1 MTSKKKTTQVKDEIT
16 ILFERIL
23 TLEITL
29 SAIFDELVE
38 THVINSDK
46 VNDKIQH
53 NLEIL
58 NKQVQ
63 EINSVSK
70 KMNNMTMF
78 MGNEIG
84 EA

>member
-1 MTSKKKTTQVKDEIT
+1 MTSKKTLTHTKDEIT

-38 THVINSDK
+38 TDVINSDK

-63 EINSVSK
+63 ELNSVSK
-70 KMNNMTMF
+70 KMNTMNMF

>member
-1 MTSKKKTTQVKDEIT
+1 MTSKKTPKVPKDEIT

-29 SAIFDELVE
+29 SAILDELVE
-38 THVINSDK
+38 TGVINSDT
-46 VNDKIQH
+46 VNDKIQN
-53 NLEIL
+53 NLEVL

-63 EINSVSK
+63 ELNAISK
-70 KMNNMTMF
+70 KMNSVTMF
-78 MGNEIG
+78 MGNDIG

>member
-1 MTSKKKTTQVKDEIT
+1 MNSKKKPTQTKDEIT

-38 THVINSDK
+38 TNLVDSDR
-46 VNDKIQH
+46 VNDKIQN

-63 EINSVSK
+63 ELNSVSK
-70 KMNNMTMF
+70 KMDSMTMF

>member
-1 MTSKKKTTQVKDEIT
+1 MTSKKKPIQVKDEFT

-23 TLEITL
+23 LLEITL
-29 SAIFDELVE
+29 SVIFDELVE
-38 THVINSDK
+38 TDVINSDK

-53 NLEIL
+53 NLKIL

-63 EINSVSK
+63 EINSFSK

-78 MGNEIG
+78 MGNDIG

>member
-1 MTSKKKTTQVKDEIT
+1 MNSKKKPTQTKDETT

-38 THVINSDK
+38 TGVINSDK
-46 VNDKIQH
+46 VNDKIQN

-70 KMNNMTMF
+70 KMNTMTMF

>member
-1 MTSKKKTTQVKDEIT
+1 MTSKRKPTQVKDEFT

-38 THVINSDK
+38 TNVINSDK

-78 MGNEIG
+78 MGNDIG

>member
-1 MTSKKKTTQVKDEIT
+1 MTSKKTPKVPKDEIT

-29 SAIFDELVE
+29 SAILDELVE
-38 THVINSDK
+38 TGVINSDT
-46 VNDKIQH
+46 VNDKIQN
-53 NLEIL
+53 NLEVL

-63 EINSVSK
+63 ELNAISK
-70 KMNNMTMF
+70 KMNSVTMF

>member
-1 MTSKKKTTQVKDEIT
+1 MNSKIKTINSKDEMNV
-16 ILFERIL
+16 LFERLL
-23 TLEITL
+23 TLELTL

-38 THVINSDK
+38 SKIINADN
-46 VNDKIQH
+46 VNDKIQN

-58 NKQVQ
+58 NKQIK
-63 EINSVSK
+63 ELNSISKKINS
-70 KMNNMTMF
+70 MNMF

>member
-1 MTSKKKTTQVKDEIT
+1 MNPKKKPTQVKDEIT

-38 THVINSDK
+38 TNVVDLDK
-46 VNDKIQH
+46 VNDKIQA
-53 NLEIL
+53 NLAIL

-63 EINSVSK
+63 ELNSVSK
-70 KMNNMTMF
+70 KMNTMTMF

>member
-1 MTSKKKTTQVKDEIT
+1 MNSKSKPVQSKDEIT

-38 THVINSDK
+38 TNVIDSDK
-46 VNDKIQH
+46 VNDKIQN
-53 NLEIL
+53 NLAIL

-63 EINSVSK
+63 ELNSISK
-70 KMNNMTMF
+70 KMNTMNMF
-78 MGNEIG
+78 MGNDIG

>member
-1 MTSKKKTTQVKDEIT
+1 MNSKKKVKQPKDEIT

-29 SAIFDELVE
+29 SAILDELVE
-38 THVINSDK
+38 TGVINSDT
-46 VNDKIQH
+46 VNDKIQN
-53 NLEIL
+53 NLEVL

-63 EINSVSK
+63 ELNAISK
-70 KMNNMTMF
+70 KMNSVTMF